1 MKEIPHA
8 ERPLVSVILATLN
21 EARTIESVLRSLID
35 QDAPNFDLE
44 ILVVDGKSSD
54 GTRAIVT
61 RMAAAEP
68 RIRLLSNERQKTP
81 FAFNLGL
88 SEARGEY
95 VCILGAHTVYDK
107 DYISVCLSEL
117 LAQGAVGCGGR
128 VITQP
133 ASDTLEAR
141 LASWV
146 LSHPFGSSR
155 KSFRTQPEGFADSV
169 NYPVMLKKALV
180 EVGRYDEELARNQDN
195 DMNQKL
201 RARGYKLYCT
211 WKTQC
216 LYHPKDTLRGLIQ
229 YAYRN
234 GFWNAMS
241 FRKNPFSL
249 GVHHLV
255 PFVFLMSAIFS
266 LALAVAGLWLPQ
278 PYHTVL
284 SIPLALLLG
293 LHVSAGSV
301 AALQLSRR
309 EKSLATLALPVVFP
323 AFHLAYGF
331 GTLSA
336 LVTNAKPPAAAKGL
350 TAAKA
355 ETP

>member
-1 MKEIPHA
+1 
-8 ERPLVSVILATLN
+8 
-21 EARTIESVLRSLID
+21 
-35 QDAPNFDLE
+35 
-44 ILVVDGKSSD
+44 
-54 GTRAIVT
+54 
-61 RMAAAEP
+61 
-68 RIRLLSNERQKTP
+68 TP

-133 ASDTLEAR
+133 ASDPLEAR
-141 LASWV
+141 LARWV

-201 RARGYKLYCT
+201 RARGHKLYCT
-211 WKTQC
+211 WKTHC
-216 LYHPKDTLRGLIQ
+216 IYHPKDRLLDLFQ

-234 GFWNAMS
+234 GFWNVLS
-241 FRKNPFSL
+241 FKRNLFSL
-249 GVHHLV
+249 GIHHLV
-255 PFVFLMSAIFS
+255 PFFFLIGFIFS
-266 LALAVAGLWLPQ
+266 LGLAISGLFTPQ
-278 PYHTVL
+278 PYRSLLAMPYIVVL
-284 SIPLALLLG
+284 WL
-293 LHVSAGSV
+293 
-301 AALQLSRR
+301 
-309 EKSLATLALPVVFP
+309 
-323 AFHLAYGF
+323 
-331 GTLSA
+331 
-336 LVTNAKPPAAAKGL
+336 
-350 TAAKA
+350 
-355 ETP
+355 